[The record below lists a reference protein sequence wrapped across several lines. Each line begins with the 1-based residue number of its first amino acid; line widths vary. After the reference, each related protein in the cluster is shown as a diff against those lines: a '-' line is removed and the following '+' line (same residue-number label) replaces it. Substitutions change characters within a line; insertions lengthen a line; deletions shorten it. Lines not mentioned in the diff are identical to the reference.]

1 MVPKIKGVLLLCL
14 MIPLLLL
21 IQGCWGS
28 QETDETGYILLMG
41 FDKGEKDI
49 LKVTYQM
56 AIPHPVEGGEA
67 EKQQK
72 LSV

>member
-28 QETDETGYILLMG
+28 QETDET
-41 FDKGEKDI
+41 DI
-49 LKVTYQM
+49 FY
-56 AIPHPVEGGEA
+56 
-67 EKQQK
+67 
-72 LSV
+72 